1 MAHDASVAVFLAQ
14 VVTLLVFGRLM
25 GELMQRVGQPAVM
38 GQLIAGILLGPSVF
52 GALLPSWSHALF
64 PDDPTQKAMLDA
76 LSQLGILLLLLMTGM
91 ETDLRVFRD
100 ARKTAVSISL
110 MGIVVPF
117 ACGVLLGQLLPES
130 LLPDPSKRLITTLF
144 LGTALSISSVKIVAL
159 VVRDLGFLRR
169 NVGQVIV
176 AAAIIDDTIGWLI
189 MSVIFGLAARGNVDL
204 RDVAGTLAGTAV
216 FLAIS
221 FTVGRRL
228 VFQLIRWANDNFVSE
243 MPVISV
249 ILGVTLLLA
258 LLTHTIGVHLVLGAF
273 VAGILIGQ
281 SPILTRHSAEQLR
294 GFIIALFM
302 PIFFGTAGISTNLAV
317 LAKPDLMLLT
327 LTIIGLASAGKFS
340 GAFLG
345 GRLGGLTYSESLAV
359 GCGMN
364 ARGSTEV
371 IVASIGLSMGA
382 LNQSL
387 FTSIVAM
394 AVVTTMIMPPMLKW
408 SLSRLPLDTAEK
420 ERLERE
426 EFEAQGFVRHI
437 ERLLL
442 AVDESPSG
450 RLASRLAGLLAGV
463 RRIPTT
469 VLNFDPAE
477 TAKMADP
484 ADPAHPAHSAKSDAA
499 AAAAAAER
507 TEDVIKA
514 GADEVATVDK
524 QDVDITTRVRK
535 SNTAV
540 QAIAAE
546 ATKGYGLL
554 IIGREPASAGN
565 GFATEI
571 TQSVAAFGG
580 SFAITIARADG
591 PDAPESPI
599 VLVPITG
606 TGASRDGAEVAIAL
620 AQAIGGSVTA
630 LYVTNSSRQPQTW
643 RQQFGTALA
652 PENSADAAVREIV
665 ELGEHY
671 NTEVRGLI
679 RQDGPTGDA
688 ILKEIESGHYS
699 LLVMGVSPR
708 PGDQLFL
715 GEVAAEVLQGAKCS
729 IVFVSGEHRLQ

>member
-38 GQLIAGILLGPSVF
+38 GQLIAGIVLGPSVF

-64 PDDPTQKAMLDA
+64 PDDATQKSMLDA

-117 ACGVLLGQLLPES
+117 ACGVLLGQLLPQS

-144 LGTALSISSVKIVAL
+144 LGIALSISSVKIVAL

-169 NVGQVIV
+169 TVGQVIV

-189 MSVIFGLAARGNVDL
+189 MSLIFGLAARGIVDL

-249 ILGVTLLLA
+249 ILGITLLLA
-258 LLTHTIGVHLVLGAF
+258 LLTHAIGVHLVLGAF

-302 PIFFGTAGISTNLAV
+302 PVFFGTAGISTNMAV
-317 LAKPDLMLLT
+317 LAKPDLMWLT
-327 LTIIGLASAGKFS
+327 LALIGLASIGKFS

-345 GRLGGLTYSESLAV
+345 GRLGGLSYSESLAV

-394 AVVTTMIMPPMLKW
+394 AVVTTTIMPPMLKW
-408 SLSRLPLDTAEK
+408 SLRRLPLDAAEK

-426 EFEAQGFVRHI
+426 EFEAQGFVRHV

-450 RLASRLAGLLAGV
+450 RLGSRLAGLLAGV

-469 VLNFDPAE
+469 VLNFDPVSPVSAVGPVGP
-477 TAKMADP
+477 AK
-484 ADPAHPAHSAKSDAA
+484 SAKS

-507 TEDVIKA
+507 SEDAVKA
-514 GADEVATVDK
+514 GADEVASPDK
-524 QDVDITTRVRK
+524 EEVDITTRSRK

-546 ATKGYGLL
+546 AARGYGLL
-554 IIGREPASAGN
+554 IIGREPASTGT
-565 GFATEI
+565 GFAPEI

-580 SFAITIARADG
+580 SFAIVIARADG
-591 PDAPESPI
+591 PDTDTDQLPI

-620 AQAIGGSVTA
+620 AQAVRGSVTA
-630 LYVTNSSRQPQTW
+630 LYVTNSSRKPRTW
-643 RQQFGTALA
+643 RQQFGTVLA
-652 PENSADAAVREIV
+652 PENGADAAVREIV

-679 RQDGPTGDA
+679 RQDGAPADA
-688 ILKEIESGHYS
+688 ILKEIDSGRYS

-708 PGDQLFL
+708 PGHQLFL
-715 GEVAAEVLQGAKCS
+715 GEVAAEILQGAKCS
-729 IVFVSGEHRLQ
+729 MVFVSGEHRSQ

>member
-1 MAHDASVAVFLAQ
+1 
-14 VVTLLVFGRLM
+14 
-25 GELMQRVGQPAVM
+25 
-38 GQLIAGILLGPSVF
+38 
-52 GALLPSWSHALF
+52 
-64 PDDPTQKAMLDA
+64 
-76 LSQLGILLLLLMTGM
+76 
-91 ETDLRVFRD
+91 
-100 ARKTAVSISL
+100 
-110 MGIVVPF
+110 
-117 ACGVLLGQLLPES
+117 
-130 LLPDPSKRLITTLF
+130 
-144 LGTALSISSVKIVAL
+144 
-159 VVRDLGFLRR
+159 
-169 NVGQVIV
+169 
-176 AAAIIDDTIGWLI
+176 
-189 MSVIFGLAARGNVDL
+189 
-204 RDVAGTLAGTAV
+204 
-216 FLAIS
+216 
-221 FTVGRRL
+221 
-228 VFQLIRWANDNFVSE
+228 
-243 MPVISV
+243 
-249 ILGVTLLLA
+249 
-258 LLTHTIGVHLVLGAF
+258 
-273 VAGILIGQ
+273 
-281 SPILTRHSAEQLR
+281 
-294 GFIIALFM
+294 
-302 PIFFGTAGISTNLAV
+302 
-317 LAKPDLMLLT
+317 
-327 LTIIGLASAGKFS
+327 
-340 GAFLG
+340 
-345 GRLGGLTYSESLAV
+345 
-359 GCGMN
+359 
-364 ARGSTEV
+364 
-371 IVASIGLSMGA
+371 MGA

-477 TAKMADP
+477 PARTADP
-484 ADPAHPAHSAKSDAA
+484 ADPAHPSHSAHSAKSDAA

-524 QDVDITTRVRK
+524 QDVDITTRARK

-554 IIGREPASAGN
+554 IIGREPASTGN

-580 SFAITIARADG
+580 SFAIAIARADG

-630 LYVTNSSRQPQTW
+630 LYVTNSSRKPQTW

>member
-14 VVTLLVFGRLM
+14 VVTLLVIGRLM

-64 PDDPTQKAMLDA
+64 PDDITQKAMLDA

-327 LTIIGLASAGKFS
+327 LTIIGLASIGKFS

-345 GRLGGLTYSESLAV
+345 GRLGGLSYSESLAV

-408 SLSRLPLDTAEK
+408 SLSRLPLETAEK

-477 TAKMADP
+477 PARTADP
-484 ADPAHPAHSAKSDAA
+484 ADPAHSAKSDAA

-524 QDVDITTRVRK
+524 QDVDITTRTRK

-554 IIGREPASAGN
+554 IIGREPASAGD

-580 SFAITIARADG
+580 SFAITIARTDG
-591 PDAPESPI
+591 PDPPESPI

-630 LYVTNSSRQPQTW
+630 LYVTNSSRTPQTW

>member
-38 GQLIAGILLGPSVF
+38 GQLIAGIIVGPSVF

-64 PDDPTQKAMLDA
+64 PDDALQKGMLDA

-91 ETDLRVFRD
+91 ETDLGVFRD

-110 MGIVVPF
+110 AGIVVPF
-117 ACGVLLGQLLPES
+117 VCGVLLGQLLPQS

-189 MSVIFGLAARGNVDL
+189 MSVIFGLAARGTVDL
-204 RDVAGTLAGTAV
+204 RDVAGTLGGTAV

-249 ILGVTLLLA
+249 ILGVALLLA
-258 LLTHTIGVHLVLGAF
+258 LLTHAIGVHLVLGAF

-281 SPILTRHSAEQLR
+281 SPILTRYSAEQLR

-327 LTIIGLASAGKFS
+327 LGLIGLASVGKFS

-345 GRLGGLTYSESLAV
+345 GRLGGLSYSESLAV

-371 IVASIGLSMGA
+371 IVASIGLSIGA

-394 AVVTTMIMPPMLKW
+394 AVVTTTIMPPMLKW
-408 SLSRLPLDTAEK
+408 SLHRLPLDTTEK

-442 AVDESPSG
+442 VVDQSPSG

-469 VLNFDPAE
+469 VLNFDPAR
-477 TAKMADP
+477 P
-484 ADPAHPAHSAKSDAA
+484 DAA
-499 AAAAAAER
+499 AAAQR
-507 TEDVIKA
+507 TEDAIQA
-514 GADEVATVDK
+514 GADEVAASDK
-524 QDVDITTRVRK
+524 EAVDITTRTRK
-535 SNTAV
+535 SNTAA

-546 ATKGYGLL
+546 AAKGYGLL
-554 IIGREPASAGN
+554 IIGHEPACAGN
-565 GFATEI
+565 GFSPEI

-580 SFAITIARADG
+580 SFAITVARADG
-591 PDAPESPI
+591 PDSPESPI

-620 AQAIGGSVTA
+620 AQAVGGSVTA
-630 LYVTNSSRQPQTW
+630 LYVTNSSRQPRTW
-643 RQQFGTALA
+643 RQQFGTALV

-679 RQDGPTGDA
+679 RQDGATGSA
-688 ILKEIESGHYS
+688 ILKEIDSGHYS

-729 IVFVSGEHRLQ
+729 IVFVSGEHAHSS

>member
-1 MAHDASVAVFLAQ
+1 MAHDASVVVFLAQ
-14 VVTLLVFGRLM
+14 VVTLLVFGRFM

-38 GQLIAGILLGPSVF
+38 GQLIAGIILGPSVF
-52 GALLPSWSHALF
+52 GALLPSWSQALF
-64 PDDPTQKAMLDA
+64 PDDTTQKTMLDA

-110 MGIVVPF
+110 AGIVVPF
-117 ACGVLLGQLLPES
+117 VCGVLLGQLLPQS

-189 MSVIFGLAARGNVDL
+189 MSVIFGLAARGLVDL
-204 RDVAGTLAGTAV
+204 RDVAGTMAGTAV

-249 ILGVTLLLA
+249 ILSVTLLLA
-258 LLTHTIGVHLVLGAF
+258 LLTHAIGVHLVLGAF

-281 SPILTRHSAEQLR
+281 SPMLTRHSAEQLR

-317 LAKPDLMLLT
+317 LAKPDLMWLT
-327 LTIIGLASAGKFS
+327 LGLIGLASVGKFS

-345 GRLGGLTYSESLAV
+345 GRLGGLSYAESLAV
-359 GCGMN
+359 GAGMN

-394 AVVTTMIMPPMLKW
+394 AVVTTTIMPPMLKW
-408 SLSRLPLDTAEK
+408 SLQRLPLDSAEK

-469 VLNFDPAE
+469 VLNFDPA
-477 TAKMADP
+477 DP
-484 ADPAHPAHSAKSDAA
+484 AGSAKSDAA
-499 AAAAAAER
+499 AVAER
-507 TEDVIKA
+507 TEEVIKA
-514 GADEVATVDK
+514 GADEVAAPDK
-524 QDVDITTRVRK
+524 QEVEITTRSRK

-554 IIGREPASAGN
+554 VIGREPACAGN

-580 SFAITIARADG
+580 SFAIIIARADG
-591 PDAPESPI
+591 PDTPETPI

-606 TGASRDGAEVAIAL
+606 TGASRDGAEMAIAL
-620 AQAIGGSVTA
+620 AQAVGGSVTA
-630 LYVTNSSRQPQTW
+630 LYVTNTSRKPRTW
-643 RQQFGTALA
+643 RQQFGTALTL
-652 PENSADAAVREIV
+652 ENSADAAVREIV

-679 RQDGPTGDA
+679 RQDGAPGDA
-688 ILKEIESGHYS
+688 ILKEIDSGHYS

-729 IVFVSGEHRLQ
+729 IVFVSGEHSLQ

>member
-1 MAHDASVAVFLAQ
+1 MAHDASVVVFLAQ

-25 GELMQRVGQPAVM
+25 GELMQRIGQPAVM
-38 GQLIAGILLGPSVF
+38 GQLIAGIILGPSVF
-52 GALLPSWSHALF
+52 GALLPSWSQALF
-64 PDDPTQKAMLDA
+64 PDDTTQKAMLDA

-110 MGIVVPF
+110 AGIVVPF
-117 ACGVLLGQLLPES
+117 VCGVLLGQLLPQS

-189 MSVIFGLAARGNVDL
+189 MSVIFGLAARGRVDL
-204 RDVAGTLAGTAV
+204 RDVAGTMAGTAV

-249 ILGVTLLLA
+249 ILSVTLLLA
-258 LLTHTIGVHLVLGAF
+258 LLTHAIGVHLVLGAF

-317 LAKPDLMLLT
+317 LAKPDLMWLT
-327 LTIIGLASAGKFS
+327 LGIIGLASVGKFS

-345 GRLGGLTYSESLAV
+345 GRLGGLSYSESLAV
-359 GCGMN
+359 GAGMN

-408 SLSRLPLDTAEK
+408 SLKRLPLETAEK

-469 VLNFDPAE
+469 VLNFDPAGP
-477 TAKMADP
+477 D
-484 ADPAHPAHSAKSDAA
+484 
-499 AAAAAAER
+499 AAAAAER
-507 TEDVIKA
+507 TEEAIKA
-514 GADEVATVDK
+514 GADEVATADK
-524 QDVDITTRVRK
+524 MEVDITTRSRR

-554 IIGREPASAGN
+554 IIGREPASGGD

-571 TQSVAAFGG
+571 TESVAAFGG

-591 PDAPESPI
+591 PDTPENPI

-620 AQAIGGSVTA
+620 AQAVGGSVTA
-630 LYVTNSSRQPQTW
+630 LYVTNPSRKPRTW

-652 PENSADAAVREIV
+652 PENGADAAVREIV